1 MKTKTLSSKKISS
14 SIPLIK
20 NALTGML
27 LSGAMFVSSF
37 STFAQEST
45 DYYWRGQGWGFDFN
59 SQSVSLWKTDA
70 SGTVS
75 HQTLPSETSNIFF
88 DVNNPSM
95 EHVRMD
101 QRISGLKV
109 NSVTATVATEISMVT
124 PMSVISD
131 WSSYVNAA
139 EKYTSVYETE
149 SASSKSVRIVAENVD
164 FLSVGGNMTL
174 TTDKYFNTRF
184 RLGNLQTF
192 SAYTLTVGGA
202 LNFVKNGADTVGYHA
217 FDMIASDSKTGT
229 SLDLDI
235 GGLNSSGKAVYM
247 TTAKNGTVGINFNNN
262 SSGVF
267 AGGSFEGVF
276 ATESGVSSQLNI
288 NMNGSGTQS
297 QSITIYKA
305 ANGSQHGFEND
316 LDGKKDMTIGIVN
329 VCSGKFIM
337 NTEVAVENLYVYGG
351 TLQFSSPEKVGG
363 LTIDS
368 EESVTL
374 LFDGTIKTG
383 DLFIGASPVDI
394 VFSDEDLASQQIT
407 VFEFDYLGGNIDVE
421 SVFTA
426 RDESGK
432 ILEGNFELVGE
443 MGDAGSLI
451 YNVPEPE
458 AVAALLGIAAL
469 VFALRR
475 RK

>member
-20 NALTGML
+20 NTFSGML

-37 STFAQEST
+37 SSFAQEST
-45 DYYWRGQGWGFDFN
+45 DYYWRGQDWNGDFK
-59 SQSVSLWKTDA
+59 SEIASLWKTDA

-75 HQTLPSETSNIFF
+75 HQTVPSETSNIFF
-88 DVNNPSM
+88 DVNNQDLV
-95 EHVRMD
+95 HVRMD
-101 QRISGLKV
+101 QTINGLKV
-109 NSVTATVATEISMVT
+109 NSVTATVATEINMVHSMSIV
-124 PMSVISD
+124 SD
-131 WSSYVNAA
+131 WTSYVNADA
-139 EKYTSVYETE
+139 KYVPTYAANY
-149 SASSKSVRIVAENVD
+149 ASSKSVRIVAD
-164 FLSVGGNMTL
+164 TLKFLTIGGNMTL

-184 RLGNLQTF
+184 RLGYSQTS

-202 LNFVKNGADTVGYHA
+202 LNFVKNGADTVGDHA
-217 FDMIASDSKTGT
+217 FDLIASDSNTGT
-229 SLDLDI
+229 LFDLDI
-235 GGLNSSGKAVYM
+235 GGLNSRGKAVYM

-297 QSITIYKA
+297 ITIYKA

-316 LDGKKDMTIGIVN
+316 LDGKKDMSIGIVT
-329 VCSGKFIM
+329 VYSGKFIM
-337 NTEVAVENLYVYGG
+337 NTEVSVENLYLYGG

-363 LTIDS
+363 LMIDS
-368 EESVTL
+368 GDSVTL

-383 DLFIGASPVDI
+383 DLFIGANPIDI
-394 VFSDEDLASQQIT
+394 VFSAEDLTSQQIT
-407 VFEFDYLGGNIDVE
+407 VFEFDYLAENIDVE

-426 RDESGK
+426 YDESGK
-432 ILEGNFELVGE
+432 ILGGEFELVREGV
-443 MGDAGSLI
+443 AGSLI
-451 YNVPEPE
+451 YTVPEPE
-458 AVAALLGIAAL
+458 AIAALFGIAAL

>member
-1 MKTKTLSSKKISS
+1 MKAKIFLSHYTSS

-45 DYYWRGQGWGFDFN
+45 DYYWRGQDWNGDFK
-59 SQSVSLWKTDA
+59 SEIASLWKTDA

-75 HQTLPSETSNIFF
+75 HQTVPSETSNIFF
-88 DVNNPSM
+88 DVNNQDLV
-95 EHVRMD
+95 HVRMD
-101 QRISGLKV
+101 QTINGLKV
-109 NSVTATVATEISMVT
+109 NSVTATVATEINMVHSMSIV
-124 PMSVISD
+124 SD
-131 WSSYVNAA
+131 WTSYVNADA
-139 EKYTSVYETE
+139 KYVPTYAANY
-149 SASSKSVRIVAENVD
+149 ASSKSVRIVAD
-164 FLSVGGNMTL
+164 TLKFLTIGGNMTL

-184 RLGNLQTF
+184 RLGYSQTS

-217 FDMIASDSKTGT
+217 FDMIASDSNTGT
-229 SLDLDI
+229 LFDLDI
-235 GGLNSSGKAVYM
+235 GGLNSRGKAVYM

-297 QSITIYKA
+297 ITIYKA
-305 ANGSQHGFEND
+305 ANGSQHGFGND
-316 LDGKKDMTIGIVN
+316 LDGKKDMSIGIVTVN
-329 VCSGKFIM
+329 SGKFIM
-337 NTEVAVENLYVYGG
+337 NTEVSVENLYLYGG

-368 EESVTL
+368 GDSVTL

-394 VFSDEDLASQQIT
+394 VFSAEDLASQKIT
-407 VFEFDYLGGNIDVE
+407 VFEFDYLVDNIDVE

-426 RDESGK
+426 YDESGK

-443 MGDAGSLI
+443 MGSAGSLI
-451 YNVPEPE
+451 YTVPEPE
-458 AVAALLGIAAL
+458 AIAALFGIAAL

>member
-1 MKTKTLSSKKISS
+1 MKTKTLSYKKISS

-20 NALTGML
+20 NALTGMF

-45 DYYWRGQGWGFDFN
+45 DYYWRGQDWNGDFK
-59 SQSVSLWKTDA
+59 SEIASLWKTDA

-75 HQTLPSETSNIFF
+75 HQTVPSETSNIFF
-88 DVNNPSM
+88 DVNNQDLV
-95 EHVRMD
+95 HVRMN
-101 QRISGLKV
+101 QTINGLKV
-109 NSVTATVATEISMVT
+109 NSVTATVATEINMVHSMSIV
-124 PMSVISD
+124 SD
-131 WSSYVNAA
+131 WTSYVNADAKYVPTYA
-139 EKYTSVYETE
+139 ENY
-149 SASSKSVRIVAENVD
+149 ASSKSVRIVAD
-164 FLSVGGNMTL
+164 TLKFLTIGGNMTL

-184 RLGNLQTF
+184 RLGYSQTS
-192 SAYTLTVGGA
+192 SAYILTVGGA

-217 FDMIASDSKTGT
+217 FDMIASDSNTGT
-229 SLDLDI
+229 LFDLDI
-235 GGLNSSGKAVYM
+235 GGLNSRGKAVYM

-297 QSITIYKA
+297 ITIYKA
-305 ANGSQHGFEND
+305 ANGSQHGFGND
-316 LDGKKDMTIGIVN
+316 LDGKKDMSIGIVTVN
-329 VCSGKFIM
+329 SGKFIM
-337 NTEVAVENLYVYGG
+337 NTEVSVENLYLYGG

-368 EESVTL
+368 GDSVTL

-394 VFSDEDLASQQIT
+394 VFSAEDLASQKIT
-407 VFEFDYLGGNIDVE
+407 VFEFDYLLDNIDVE

-426 RDESGK
+426 YDESGK

-443 MGDAGSLI
+443 MGSAGSLI
-451 YNVPEPE
+451 YTVPEPE
-458 AVAALLGIAAL
+458 AIAALFGIAAL

>member
-45 DYYWRGQGWGFDFN
+45 DYYWRGEDWNGDYK
-59 SQSVSLWKTDA
+59 SKIPSLWKTDA

-75 HQTLPSETSNIFF
+75 HQTVPSETSNIFF

-101 QRISGLKV
+101 QTISGLKV
-109 NSVTATVATEISMVT
+109 NSVTATVATEINMVHS
-124 PMSVISD
+124 MSVVSD
-131 WSSYVNAA
+131 WTSYVNADA
-139 EKYTSVYETE
+139 KYVPTYAANY
-149 SASSKSVRIVAENVD
+149 ASSKSVRIVAD
-164 FLSVGGNMTL
+164 TLKFLTIGGNMTL

-184 RLGNLQTF
+184 RLGYSQTS

-217 FDMIASDSKTGT
+217 FDMVASDSNTGT
-229 SLDLDI
+229 SFALDL

-276 ATESGVSSQLNI
+276 ATENGVSSQLNI
-288 NMNGSGTQS
+288 NMNGSGT

-316 LDGKKDMTIGIVN
+316 LDGKKDMSIGIVT
-329 VCSGKFIM
+329 VYSGKFIM
-337 NTEVAVENLYVYGG
+337 NTEVSVENLYLYGG

-363 LTIDS
+363 LTIDTGD
-368 EESVTL
+368 SVTL

-407 VFEFDYLGGNIDVE
+407 VFEFDYLVENIDVE

-426 RDESGK
+426 YDESGK
-432 ILEGNFELVGE
+432 ILGGEFELVREG
-443 MGDAGSLI
+443 GAGSLI
-451 YNVPEPE
+451 YTVPEPE
-458 AVAALLGIAAL
+458 AIAALFGIAAL

>member
-20 NALTGML
+20 NTFSGML

-37 STFAQEST
+37 SSFAQEST
-45 DYYWRGQGWGFDFN
+45 DYYWRGQDWNGDFK
-59 SQSVSLWKTDA
+59 SEIASLWKTDA

-75 HQTLPSETSNIFF
+75 HQTVPSETSNIFF
-88 DVNNPSM
+88 DVNNQDLV
-95 EHVRMD
+95 HVRMD
-101 QRISGLKV
+101 QTINGLKV
-109 NSVTATVATEISMVT
+109 NSVTATVATEINMVHSMSIV
-124 PMSVISD
+124 SD
-131 WSSYVNAA
+131 WTSYVNADA
-139 EKYTSVYETE
+139 KYVPTYAANY
-149 SASSKSVRIVAENVD
+149 ASSKSVRIVAD
-164 FLSVGGNMTL
+164 TLKFLTIGGNMTL

-184 RLGNLQTF
+184 RLGYSQTS

-217 FDMIASDSKTGT
+217 FDMIASDSNTGT
-229 SLDLDI
+229 LFDLDI

-297 QSITIYKA
+297 ITIYKA

-316 LDGKKDMTIGIVN
+316 LDGKKDMSIGIVTVN
-329 VCSGKFIM
+329 SGKFIM
-337 NTEVAVENLYVYGG
+337 NTEVAVDNLYVYGG

-368 EESVTL
+368 GDSVTL

-383 DLFIGASPVDI
+383 DLLIGASPVDI

-407 VFEFDYLGGNIDVE
+407 VFEFDYLLDNIDVE

-426 RDESGK
+426 YDESGK
-432 ILEGNFELVGE
+432 ILGGEFELVGE
-443 MGDAGSLI
+443 MGSAGSLI
-451 YNVPEPE
+451 YTVPEPE
-458 AVAALLGIAAL
+458 AIAALFGIAAL

>member
-45 DYYWRGQGWGFDFN
+45 DYYWRGEGWGFNFK
-59 SQSVSLWKTDA
+59 SETPSLWKTDA

-75 HQTLPSETSNIFF
+75 HQTVPSETSNIFF

-101 QRISGLKV
+101 QTISGLKV
-109 NSVTATVATEISMVT
+109 NSVTATVATEINMVHS
-124 PMSVISD
+124 MSVVSD
-131 WSSYVNAA
+131 WTSYVNADA
-139 EKYTSVYETE
+139 KYVPTYAANY
-149 SASSKSVRIVAENVD
+149 ASSKSVRIVAD
-164 FLSVGGNMTL
+164 TLKFLTIGGNMTL
-174 TTDKYFNTRF
+174 TTDKYFNSRF
-184 RLGNLQTF
+184 RLGYSQTS

-217 FDMIASDSKTGT
+217 FDMIASDSNTGT
-229 SLDLDI
+229 SFALDL

-297 QSITIYKA
+297 ITIYKA
-305 ANGSQHGFEND
+305 ANMV
-316 LDGKKDMTIGIVN
+316 LKTIWTGKRI
-329 VCSGKFIM
+329 C
-337 NTEVAVENLYVYGG
+337 
-351 TLQFSSPEKVGG
+351 P
-363 LTIDS
+363 
-368 EESVTL
+368 
-374 LFDGTIKTG
+374 
-383 DLFIGASPVDI
+383 
-394 VFSDEDLASQQIT
+394 
-407 VFEFDYLGGNIDVE
+407 
-421 SVFTA
+421 
-426 RDESGK
+426 
-432 ILEGNFELVGE
+432 
-443 MGDAGSLI
+443 
-451 YNVPEPE
+451 
-458 AVAALLGIAAL
+458 
-469 VFALRR
+469 
-475 RK
+475 

>member
-45 DYYWRGQGWGFDFN
+45 DYYWRGQGWGFDFK
-59 SQSVSLWKTDA
+59 SETPSLWKTDA

-75 HQTLPSETSNIFF
+75 HQTVPSETSNIFF

-101 QRISGLKV
+101 QTISGLKV
-109 NSVTATVATEISMVT
+109 NSVTATVATEINMVHS
-124 PMSVISD
+124 MSVVSD
-131 WSSYVNAA
+131 WTSYVNAA
-139 EKYTSVYETE
+139 EKYTSVYKPNY
-149 SASSKSVRIVAENVD
+149 ASSKSVRIVAD
-164 FLSVGGNMTL
+164 TLKFLTIDGNMTL

-184 RLGNLQTF
+184 RLGYSQTT

-217 FDMIASDSKTGT
+217 FDMIASDSNTGT
-229 SLDLDI
+229 LFDLDI

-247 TTAKNGTVGINFNNN
+247 TTAKNGTVGINFYNN
-262 SSGVF
+262 SSGAF

-276 ATESGVSSQLNI
+276 ATENSVNSQLNI
-288 NMNGSGTQS
+288 AMNGSGT

-316 LDGKKDMTIGIVN
+316 LDGKKDMTIGIVTVN
-329 VCSGKFIM
+329 SGKFIM
-337 NTEVAVENLYVYGG
+337 NTEVSVENLYLYGG

-368 EESVTL
+368 GDSVTL

-407 VFEFDYLGGNIDVE
+407 VFEFDDLLDNIDVE

-426 RDESGK
+426 YDESGK

-443 MGDAGSLI
+443 MGGAGSLI
-451 YNVPEPE
+451 YTVPEPE
-458 AVAALLGIAAL
+458 AIAALFGIAAL

>member
-45 DYYWRGQGWGFDFN
+45 DYYWRGQDWNGDYK
-59 SQSVSLWKTDA
+59 SKIVSLWKTDA

-75 HQTLPSETSNIFF
+75 HQTVPSETSNIFF
-88 DVNNPSM
+88 DVNNSSM
-95 EHVRMD
+95 VHVRMD
-101 QRISGLKV
+101 QTISGLKV
-109 NSVTATVATEISMVT
+109 NSVTATVATEINMVHS
-124 PMSVISD
+124 MSVVSD
-131 WSSYVNAA
+131 WTSYVNADA
-139 EKYTSVYETE
+139 KYVPTYAAYY
-149 SASSKSVRIVAENVD
+149 ASSKSIRIVTDNVD

-184 RLGNLQTF
+184 RLGVSQTF
-192 SAYTLTVGGA
+192 SDYTLTVGGA

-217 FDMIASDSKTGT
+217 FDMIASDSNTGT
-229 SLDLDI
+229 LFDLDI

-247 TTAKNGTVGINFNNN
+247 TTAKNGTVGINFYNN
-262 SSGVF
+262 SSGAF

-276 ATESGVSSQLNI
+276 ATESGVSSQLYI
-288 NMNGSGTQS
+288 NMNGSGT

-316 LDGKKDMTIGIVN
+316 LDGKKDMSIGFVTVN
-329 VCSGKFIM
+329 RGKFVM
-337 NTEVAVENLYVYGG
+337 NTEVAVENLYLYGG

-368 EESVTL
+368 GDSVTL

-383 DLFIGASPVDI
+383 DLFIGANPIDI
-394 VFSDEDLASQQIT
+394 VFSAEDLTSQKIT
-407 VFEFDYLGGNIDVE
+407 VFEFDYLQDKIDVE

-426 RDESGK
+426 YDESGK
-432 ILEGNFELVGE
+432 ILGGEFELVVE
-443 MGDAGSLI
+443 GDAGSLI
-451 YNVPEPE
+451 YTVPEPE
-458 AVAALLGIAAL
+458 AIAALFGIAAL

>member
-20 NALTGML
+20 NTFSGML

-37 STFAQEST
+37 SSFAQEST
-45 DYYWRGQGWGFDFN
+45 DYYWRGQDWNGDFK
-59 SQSVSLWKTDA
+59 SEIVSLWKTDA

-75 HQTLPSETSNIFF
+75 HQTVPSETSNIFF
-88 DVNNPSM
+88 DVNNLSLV
-95 EHVRMD
+95 HVRMD
-101 QRISGLKV
+101 QTISGLKV
-109 NSVTATVATEISMVT
+109 NSVTATVATEINMVHS
-124 PMSVISD
+124 MSVVSD
-131 WSSYVNAA
+131 WTSYVNADA
-139 EKYTSVYETE
+139 KYVPTYAANY
-149 SASSKSVRIVAENVD
+149 ASSKSVRIVAD
-164 FLSVGGNMTL
+164 TLKFLTIGGNMTL

-184 RLGNLQTF
+184 RLGYSQTS
-192 SAYTLTVGGA
+192 SAYTLTVGDA

-217 FDMIASDSKTGT
+217 FDMIASDSNTGT
-229 SLDLDI
+229 LFDLDI
-235 GGLNSSGKAVYM
+235 GGLNSRGKAVYM

-276 ATESGVSSQLNI
+276 ATENGVSSQLNI
-288 NMNGSGTQS
+288 NMNGSGT

-316 LDGKKDMTIGIVN
+316 LDGKKNMSIGIVTVN
-329 VCSGKFIM
+329 SGKFIM
-337 NTEVAVENLYVYGG
+337 NTEVSVENLYLYGG

-368 EESVTL
+368 GDSVTL

-383 DLFIGASPVDI
+383 DLLIGANPIDI
-394 VFSDEDLASQQIT
+394 VFSAEDLASQKIT
-407 VFEFDYLGGNIDVE
+407 VFEFDYLLDNIDVE

-426 RDESGK
+426 YDESGK
-432 ILEGNFELVGE
+432 ILGGEFELVVE
-443 MGDAGSLI
+443 GDAGSLI
-451 YNVPEPE
+451 YTVPEPE
-458 AVAALLGIAAL
+458 AIAALFGIAAL

>member
-45 DYYWRGQGWGFDFN
+45 DYYWRGEDWNGDFK
-59 SQSVSLWKTDA
+59 SEIPSLWKTDA

-75 HQTLPSETSNIFF
+75 HQTVPSETSNIFF
-88 DVNNPSM
+88 DVNNLSLV
-95 EHVRMD
+95 HVRMD
-101 QRISGLKV
+101 QTISGLKV
-109 NSVTATVATEISMVT
+109 NSVTATVATEINMVHS
-124 PMSVISD
+124 MSVVSD
-131 WSSYVNAA
+131 WTSYVNADA
-139 EKYTSVYETE
+139 KYVPTYAANY
-149 SASSKSVRIVAENVD
+149 ASSKSVRIVAD
-164 FLSVGGNMTL
+164 TLKFLTIGGNMTL

-184 RLGNLQTF
+184 RLGYSQTS

-217 FDMIASDSKTGT
+217 FDMIASDSNTGT
-229 SLDLDI
+229 LFDLDI

-276 ATESGVSSQLNI
+276 ATESGVNSQL
-288 NMNGSGTQS
+288 NMNGSGT

-316 LDGKKDMTIGIVN
+316 LDGKKDMSIGIVTVN
-329 VCSGKFIM
+329 SGKFIM
-337 NTEVAVENLYVYGG
+337 NTEVSVENLYLYGG

-368 EESVTL
+368 GDSVTL

-394 VFSDEDLASQQIT
+394 VFSDEDLASQKIT
-407 VFEFDYLGGNIDVE
+407 VFEFDYLVDNIDVE

-426 RDESGK
+426 YDESGK
-432 ILEGNFELVGE
+432 ILGGEFELVGE
-443 MGDAGSLI
+443 MGGAGSLI
-451 YNVPEPE
+451 YTVPEPE
-458 AVAALLGIAAL
+458 AIAALFGIAAL

>member
-20 NALTGML
+20 NTLSGML
-27 LSGAMFVSSF
+27 LSGAMSVSSF

-45 DYYWRGQGWGFDFN
+45 DYYWRGQGWGFDFK
-59 SQSVSLWKTDA
+59 SETPSLWKTDA

-75 HQTLPSETSNIFF
+75 HQTVPSETSNIFF

-95 EHVRMD
+95 KHVRMD
-101 QRISGLKV
+101 QTISGLKV
-109 NSVTATVATEISMVT
+109 NSVTATVATEINMVK

-139 EKYTSVYETE
+139 EKYTSVY
-149 SASSKSVRIVAENVD
+149 SSNYASSKSVRIVADNVD

-174 TTDKYFNTRF
+174 TTDKYFNSRF
-184 RLGNLQTF
+184 RLGYLQAT

-217 FDMIASDSKTGT
+217 FDMIASDSNTGT
-229 SLDLDI
+229 LFDLDI

-262 SSGVF
+262 SSGAF

-297 QSITIYKA
+297 ITIYKA

-316 LDGKKDMTIGIVN
+316 LDGKKDMSIGIVTVN
-329 VCSGKFIM
+329 SGKFIM
-337 NTEVAVENLYVYGG
+337 NTEVSVENLYLYGG

-368 EESVTL
+368 GDSVTL

-383 DLFIGASPVDI
+383 DLSIGANPIDI
-394 VFSDEDLASQQIT
+394 VFSAEDLASQQIT
-407 VFEFDYLGGNIDVE
+407 VFEFDYLAENIDVE

-426 RDESGK
+426 YDESGK

-443 MGDAGSLI
+443 MGGAGSLI

-458 AVAALLGIAAL
+458 AVAALLGIAVL

>member
-20 NALTGML
+20 NTLFGML
-27 LSGAMFVSSF
+27 LSGAMSVSSF

-45 DYYWRGQGWGFDFN
+45 NYYWRGQDWSGDFK
-59 SQSVSLWKTDA
+59 SQTASLWKTDA

-75 HQTLPSETSNIFF
+75 HQTVPSETSNIFF
-88 DVNNPSM
+88 DVNNLSLV
-95 EHVRMD
+95 HVRMD
-101 QRISGLKV
+101 QTISGLKV
-109 NSVTATVATEISMVT
+109 NSVTATVATEINMVHS
-124 PMSVISD
+124 MSVVSD
-131 WSSYVNAA
+131 WTSYVNADA
-139 EKYTSVYETE
+139 KYVPTYAANY
-149 SASSKSVRIVAENVD
+149 ASSKSVRIVAD
-164 FLSVGGNMTL
+164 TLKFLTIGGNMTL

-184 RLGNLQTF
+184 RLGYSQTS

-217 FDMIASDSKTGT
+217 FDMIASDSNTGT
-229 SLDLDI
+229 LFDLDI

-247 TTAKNGTVGINFNNN
+247 TTAKNGTVGINFYNN
-262 SSGVF
+262 SSGAF

-276 ATESGVSSQLNI
+276 ATESGVNSQLNI
-288 NMNGSGTQS
+288 NMNGSGT

-316 LDGKKDMTIGIVN
+316 LDGKKDMTIGIVYVN
-329 VCSGKFIM
+329 SGKFIM
-337 NTEVAVENLYVYGG
+337 NTEVSVENLYLYGG

-368 EESVTL
+368 GDSVTL

-383 DLFIGASPVDI
+383 DLFIGASSVDI
-394 VFSDEDLASQQIT
+394 IFSDKDLASQQIT
-407 VFEFDYLGGNIDVE
+407 VFEFDYLQDKIDVE

-426 RDESGK
+426 YDESGK

-443 MGDAGSLI
+443 MGGAGSLI
-451 YNVPEPE
+451 YTVPEPE
-458 AVAALLGIAAL
+458 AIAALFGIAAL

>member
-20 NALTGML
+20 NTFSGML

-45 DYYWRGQGWGFDFN
+45 DYYWRGQDWNGDFK
-59 SQSVSLWKTDA
+59 SEIASLWKTDA

-75 HQTLPSETSNIFF
+75 HQTVPSEASNIFF
-88 DVNNPSM
+88 DVNNLSLV
-95 EHVRMD
+95 HVRMD
-101 QRISGLKV
+101 QTISGLKV
-109 NSVTATVATEISMVT
+109 NSVTATVATEINMVK

-131 WSSYVNAA
+131 WSSYVNADA
-139 EKYTSVYETE
+139 KYVPTYAADY
-149 SASSKSVRIVAENVD
+149 ASSKSIRIVADNVD

-184 RLGNLQTF
+184 RLGYSQTS

-217 FDMIASDSKTGT
+217 FDMIASDSNTGT
-229 SLDLDI
+229 SFALDL

-262 SSGVF
+262 SSGMF

-297 QSITIYKA
+297 ITIYKA

-316 LDGKKDMTIGIVN
+316 LDGKKDMSIGIVTVN
-329 VCSGKFIM
+329 SGKFIM
-337 NTEVAVENLYVYGG
+337 NTEVSVENLYLYGG
-351 TLQFSSPEKVGG
+351 TLQFSSPEKIGG

-368 EESVTL
+368 GESVTL

-383 DLFIGASPVDI
+383 DLFIGANPIDI
-394 VFSDEDLASQQIT
+394 VFSAEDLTSQQIT
-407 VFEFDYLGGNIDVE
+407 VFEFDYLTDNIDVE
-421 SVFTA
+421 SIFTA
-426 RDESGK
+426 HDESGK

-443 MGDAGSLI
+443 MGGAGSLI

-458 AVAALLGIAAL
+458 AVAALLGIAVL

>member
-1 MKTKTLSSKKISS
+1 MKTKTLSYKKISS

-20 NALTGML
+20 NALTGMF

-45 DYYWRGQGWGFDFN
+45 DYYWRGQDWNGDFK
-59 SQSVSLWKTDA
+59 SEIASLWKTDA

-75 HQTLPSETSNIFF
+75 HQTVPSETSNIFF
-88 DVNNPSM
+88 DVNNQDLV
-95 EHVRMD
+95 HVRMD
-101 QRISGLKV
+101 QTINGLKV
-109 NSVTATVATEISMVT
+109 NSVTATVATEINMVHSMSIV
-124 PMSVISD
+124 SD
-131 WSSYVNAA
+131 WTSYVNADA
-139 EKYTSVYETE
+139 KYVPTYAANY
-149 SASSKSVRIVAENVD
+149 ASSKSVRIVAD
-164 FLSVGGNMTL
+164 TLKFLTIGGNMTL

-184 RLGNLQTF
+184 RLGYSQTS

-217 FDMIASDSKTGT
+217 FDMIASDSNTGT
-229 SLDLDI
+229 LFDLDI
-235 GGLNSSGKAVYM
+235 GGLNSRGKAVYM

-297 QSITIYKA
+297 ITIYKA

-316 LDGKKDMTIGIVN
+316 LDGKKDMSIGIVT
-329 VCSGKFIM
+329 VYSGKFIM
-337 NTEVAVENLYVYGG
+337 NTEVSVENLYLYGG

-363 LTIDS
+363 LMIDS
-368 EESVTL
+368 GDSVTL

-383 DLFIGASPVDI
+383 DLFIGANPIDI
-394 VFSDEDLASQQIT
+394 VFSAEDLTSQQIT
-407 VFEFDYLGGNIDVE
+407 VFEFDYLAENIDVE

-426 RDESGK
+426 YDESGK
-432 ILEGNFELVGE
+432 ILGGEFELVVE
-443 MGDAGSLI
+443 GDAGSLI
-451 YNVPEPE
+451 YTVPEPE
-458 AVAALLGIAAL
+458 AIAALFGIAAL

>member
-45 DYYWRGQGWGFDFN
+45 DYYWRGEGWGFDFK
-59 SQSVSLWKTDA
+59 SQTVSLWKTDA

-75 HQTLPSETSNIFF
+75 HQTVPSETSNIFF

-101 QRISGLKV
+101 QTISGLKV
-109 NSVTATVATEISMVT
+109 NSVTATVATEINMVHS
-124 PMSVISD
+124 MSVVSD
-131 WSSYVNAA
+131 WTSYVNADA
-139 EKYTSVYETE
+139 KYVPTYAANY
-149 SASSKSVRIVAENVD
+149 ASSKSVRIVAD
-164 FLSVGGNMTL
+164 TLKFLTIGGNMTL
-174 TTDKYFNTRF
+174 TTDKYFNSRF
-184 RLGNLQTF
+184 RLGYSQTS

-217 FDMIASDSKTGT
+217 FDMIASDSNTGT
-229 SLDLDI
+229 LFDLDI

-297 QSITIYKA
+297 ITIYKA

-316 LDGKKDMTIGIVN
+316 LDGKKDMTIGIVYVN
-329 VCSGKFIM
+329 SGKFIM
-337 NTEVAVENLYVYGG
+337 NTEVSVDNLCVYGG
-351 TLQFSSPEKVGG
+351 TLQFSSPEKVGE

-368 EESVTL
+368 GDSVTL
-374 LFDGTIKTG
+374 LFDGTIKTR
-383 DLFIGASPVDI
+383 DLFIGANPIDI
-394 VFSDEDLASQQIT
+394 VFSAEDLTSQKIT
-407 VFEFDYLGGNIDVE
+407 VFEFDYLQDKIDVE

-426 RDESGK
+426 YDESGK
-432 ILEGNFELVGE
+432 ILGGEFELVGE
-443 MGDAGSLI
+443 MGSAGSLI
-451 YNVPEPE
+451 YTVPEPE
-458 AVAALLGIAAL
+458 AIAALFGIAAL

>member
-45 DYYWRGQGWGFDFN
+45 DYYWRGEDWNGDFK
-59 SQSVSLWKTDA
+59 SEIVSLWKTDA

-75 HQTLPSETSNIFF
+75 HQTVPSETSNIFF
-88 DVNNPSM
+88 DVNNLSLV
-95 EHVRMD
+95 HVRMD
-101 QRISGLKV
+101 QTISGLKV
-109 NSVTATVATEISMVT
+109 NSVTATVATEINMVHS
-124 PMSVISD
+124 MSVVSD
-131 WSSYVNAA
+131 WTSYVNADA
-139 EKYTSVYETE
+139 KYVPTYAANY
-149 SASSKSVRIVAENVD
+149 ASSKSVRIVAD
-164 FLSVGGNMTL
+164 TLKFLTIGGNMTL

-184 RLGNLQTF
+184 RLGYSQTS

-217 FDMIASDSKTGT
+217 FDMIASDSNTGT
-229 SLDLDI
+229 SFALDL

-297 QSITIYKA
+297 ITIYKA
-305 ANGSQHGFEND
+305 ANGSQHGLETIWT
-316 LDGKKDMTIGIVN
+316 GKKI
-329 VCSGKFIM
+329 
-337 NTEVAVENLYVYGG
+337 
-351 TLQFSSPEKVGG
+351 
-363 LTIDS
+363 
-368 EESVTL
+368 
-374 LFDGTIKTG
+374 
-383 DLFIGASPVDI
+383 
-394 VFSDEDLASQQIT
+394 
-407 VFEFDYLGGNIDVE
+407 
-421 SVFTA
+421 
-426 RDESGK
+426 
-432 ILEGNFELVGE
+432 
-443 MGDAGSLI
+443 
-451 YNVPEPE
+451 
-458 AVAALLGIAAL
+458 
-469 VFALRR
+469 
-475 RK
+475 

>member
-20 NALTGML
+20 NTFSGML

-37 STFAQEST
+37 SSFAQEST
-45 DYYWRGQGWGFDFN
+45 DYYWRGQDWNGDFK
-59 SQSVSLWKTDA
+59 SEIVSLWKTDA

-75 HQTLPSETSNIFF
+75 HQTVPSETSNIFF
-88 DVNNPSM
+88 DVNNLSLV
-95 EHVRMD
+95 HVRMD
-101 QRISGLKV
+101 QTISGLKV
-109 NSVTATVATEISMVT
+109 NSVTATVATEINMVHS
-124 PMSVISD
+124 MSVVSD
-131 WSSYVNAA
+131 WTSYVNADA
-139 EKYTSVYETE
+139 KYVPTYAANY
-149 SASSKSVRIVAENVD
+149 ASSKSVRIVAD
-164 FLSVGGNMTL
+164 TLKFLTIGGNMTL

-184 RLGNLQTF
+184 RLGYSQTS
-192 SAYTLTVGGA
+192 SAYTLTVGDA

-217 FDMIASDSKTGT
+217 FDMIASDSNTGT
-229 SLDLDI
+229 LFDLDI
-235 GGLNSSGKAVYM
+235 GGLNSRGKAVYM
-247 TTAKNGTVGINFNNN
+247 TAAKNGTVGINFNNN

-276 ATESGVSSQLNI
+276 ATENGVSSQLNI
-288 NMNGSGTQS
+288 NMNGSGT

-316 LDGKKDMTIGIVN
+316 LDGKKNMSIGIVTVN
-329 VCSGKFIM
+329 SGKFIM
-337 NTEVAVENLYVYGG
+337 NTEVSVENLYLYGG

-368 EESVTL
+368 GDSVTL

-383 DLFIGASPVDI
+383 DLLIGANPIDI
-394 VFSDEDLASQQIT
+394 VFSAEDLASQKIT
-407 VFEFDYLGGNIDVE
+407 VFEFDYLLDNIDVE

-426 RDESGK
+426 YDESGK
-432 ILEGNFELVGE
+432 ILGGEFELVVE
-443 MGDAGSLI
+443 GDAGSLI
-451 YNVPEPE
+451 YTVPEPE
-458 AVAALLGIAAL
+458 AIAALFGIAAL

>member
-45 DYYWRGQGWGFDFN
+45 DYYWRGEDWNGDFK
-59 SQSVSLWKTDA
+59 SEIVSLWKTDA

-75 HQTLPSETSNIFF
+75 HQTVPSETSNIFF
-88 DVNNPSM
+88 DVNNLSLV
-95 EHVRMD
+95 HVRMD
-101 QRISGLKV
+101 QTISGLKV
-109 NSVTATVATEISMVT
+109 NSVTATVATEINMVHS
-124 PMSVISD
+124 MSVVSD
-131 WSSYVNAA
+131 WTSYVNADA
-139 EKYTSVYETE
+139 KYVPTNAANY
-149 SASSKSVRIVAENVD
+149 ASSKSVRIVAD
-164 FLSVGGNMTL
+164 TLKFLTIGGNMTL

-184 RLGNLQTF
+184 RLGFSQTS

-217 FDMIASDSKTGT
+217 FDMIASDSNTGT
-229 SLDLDI
+229 LFDLDI
-235 GGLNSSGKAVYM
+235 GGLNSRGKAVYM

-297 QSITIYKA
+297 ITIYKA
-305 ANGSQHGFEND
+305 ANGSQHGFGND

-329 VCSGKFIM
+329 VNSGKFIM
-337 NTEVAVENLYVYGG
+337 NTEVAVDNLYVYGG

-368 EESVTL
+368 GDSVTL

-383 DLFIGASPVDI
+383 DLLIGANPIDI
-394 VFSDEDLASQQIT
+394 VFSAEDLASQKIT
-407 VFEFDYLGGNIDVE
+407 VFEFDYLLDNIDVE

-426 RDESGK
+426 YDESGK

-443 MGDAGSLI
+443 MGSAGSLI
-451 YNVPEPE
+451 YTVPEPE
-458 AVAALLGIAAL
+458 AIAALFGIAAL

>member
-20 NALTGML
+20 NTFSGML

-37 STFAQEST
+37 SSFAQEST
-45 DYYWRGQGWGFDFN
+45 DYYWRGQDWNGDFK
-59 SQSVSLWKTDA
+59 SEIVSLWKTDA

-75 HQTLPSETSNIFF
+75 HQTVPSETSNIFF
-88 DVNNPSM
+88 DVNNLSLV
-95 EHVRMD
+95 HVRMD
-101 QRISGLKV
+101 QTISGLKV
-109 NSVTATVATEISMVT
+109 NSVTATVATEINMVHS
-124 PMSVISD
+124 MSVVSD
-131 WSSYVNAA
+131 WTSYVNADA
-139 EKYTSVYETE
+139 KYVPTYAANY
-149 SASSKSVRIVAENVD
+149 ASSKSVRIVAD
-164 FLSVGGNMTL
+164 TLKFLTIGGNMTL

-184 RLGNLQTF
+184 RLGYSQTS

-217 FDMIASDSKTGT
+217 FDMIASDSNTGT
-229 SLDLDI
+229 LFDLDI
-235 GGLNSSGKAVYM
+235 GGLNSRGKAVYM

-276 ATESGVSSQLNI
+276 ATENGVSSQLNI
-288 NMNGSGTQS
+288 NMNGSGT

-316 LDGKKDMTIGIVN
+316 LDGKKNMSIGIVTVN
-329 VCSGKFIM
+329 SGKFIM
-337 NTEVAVENLYVYGG
+337 NTEVSVENLYLYGG

-368 EESVTL
+368 GDSVTL

-383 DLFIGASPVDI
+383 DLLIGANPIDI
-394 VFSDEDLASQQIT
+394 VFSAEDLASQKIT
-407 VFEFDYLGGNIDVE
+407 VFEFDYLLDNIDVE

-426 RDESGK
+426 YDESGK
-432 ILEGNFELVGE
+432 ILGGEFELVVE
-443 MGDAGSLI
+443 GDAGSLI
-451 YNVPEPE
+451 YTVPEPE
-458 AVAALLGIAAL
+458 AIAALFGIAAL

>member
-1 MKTKTLSSKKISS
+1 MKTKTLSSKRISS

-20 NALTGML
+20 NTLTGML
-27 LSGAMFVSSF
+27 LSGAMSVSSF

-45 DYYWRGQGWGFDFN
+45 DYYWRGQDWNGDFK
-59 SQSVSLWKTDA
+59 SQTASLWKTDA

-75 HQTLPSETSNIFF
+75 HQTVPSETSNIFF
-88 DVNNPSM
+88 DVNNQDLV
-95 EHVRMD
+95 HVRMD
-101 QRISGLKV
+101 QTISGLKV
-109 NSVTATVATEISMVT
+109 NSVTATVATEINMVHS
-124 PMSVISD
+124 MSVVSD
-131 WSSYVNAA
+131 WTSYVNADA
-139 EKYTSVYETE
+139 KYVPTYAANY
-149 SASSKSVRIVAENVD
+149 ASSKSVRIVAD
-164 FLSVGGNMTL
+164 TLKFLTIGGNMTL

-184 RLGNLQTF
+184 RLGYSQTS

-202 LNFVKNGADTVGYHA
+202 LNFVKNGADTVGYHV
-217 FDMIASDSKTGT
+217 FDMIASDSNTGT
-229 SLDLDI
+229 LFDLDI

-297 QSITIYKA
+297 ITIYKA

-316 LDGKKDMTIGIVN
+316 LDGKKDMSIGIVTVN
-329 VCSGKFIM
+329 SGKFIM
-337 NTEVAVENLYVYGG
+337 NTEVAVDNLYVYGG

-368 EESVTL
+368 GDSVTL

-383 DLFIGASPVDI
+383 DLLIGANPIDI
-394 VFSDEDLASQQIT
+394 VFSAEDLASQKIT
-407 VFEFDYLGGNIDVE
+407 VFEFDYLLDNIDVE

-426 RDESGK
+426 YDESGK

-443 MGDAGSLI
+443 MGSAGSLI
-451 YNVPEPE
+451 YTVPEPE
-458 AVAALLGIAAL
+458 AIAALFGIAAL

>member
-20 NALTGML
+20 NTLFGML
-27 LSGAMFVSSF
+27 LSGAMSVSSF
-37 STFAQEST
+37 SSFAQEST
-45 DYYWRGQGWGFDFN
+45 DYYWRGQDWNGDFK
-59 SQSVSLWKTDA
+59 SEIVSLWKTDV

-75 HQTLPSETSNIFF
+75 HQTVPSETSNIFF
-88 DVNNPSM
+88 DVNNSSM
-95 EHVRMD
+95 KHVRMD
-101 QRISGLKV
+101 QTISGLKV
-109 NSVTATVATEISMVT
+109 NSVTATVATEINMSYS
-124 PMSVISD
+124 MSVISD
-131 WSSYVNAA
+131 WTSYVNAA
-139 EKYTSVYETE
+139 EKYTSAYN
-149 SASSKSVRIVAENVD
+149 SNYASSKSVRIVAD
-164 FLSVGGNMTL
+164 TLKFLTVGGDMTL
-174 TTDKYFNTRF
+174 TTDKYFNSRF
-184 RLGNLQTF
+184 RLGYSQTL
-192 SAYTLTVGGA
+192 SSYTLTVGGA
-202 LNFVKNGADTVGYHA
+202 LNFIKNGADTVGYHA
-217 FDMIASDSKTGT
+217 FDMIASDSNTGT
-229 SLDLDI
+229 SFALDL

-276 ATESGVSSQLNI
+276 ATENGVSSQLNI

-297 QSITIYKA
+297 ITIYKA
-305 ANGSQHGFEND
+305 ANGNQHGFEND
-316 LDGKKDMTIGIVN
+316 LDGKKDMSIGIVTVN
-329 VCSGKFIM
+329 SGKFIM
-337 NTEVAVENLYVYGG
+337 NTEVSVENLYLYGG

-368 EESVTL
+368 GDSVTL

-407 VFEFDYLGGNIDVE
+407 VFEFDYLLDNIDVE

-426 RDESGK
+426 HDESGK

-443 MGDAGSLI
+443 MGGAGSLI

-458 AVAALLGIAAL
+458 AVAALLGIAVL
-469 VFALRR
+469 VFAVRR

>member
-1 MKTKTLSSKKISS
+1 MKAKIFLSHYTLS

-45 DYYWRGQGWGFDFN
+45 DYYWRGQDWNGDFK
-59 SQSVSLWKTDA
+59 SQTASLWKTDA

-75 HQTLPSETSNIFF
+75 HQTVPSETSNIFF

-95 EHVRMD
+95 VHVRMD
-101 QRISGLKV
+101 QTISGLKV
-109 NSVTATVATEISMVT
+109 NSVTATVATEINMVKS
-124 PMSVISD
+124 MSVISD

-139 EKYTSVYETE
+139 ENY
-149 SASSKSVRIVAENVD
+149 ASSKSVRIVAD
-164 FLSVGGNMTL
+164 TLKFLTIGGDMTL
-174 TTDKYFNTRF
+174 TTDKYFNSRF
-184 RLGNLQTF
+184 RLGYSQTL
-192 SAYTLTVGGA
+192 SSYTLTVGGA
-202 LNFVKNGADTVGYHA
+202 LNFIKNGADTVGYHA
-217 FDMIASDSKTGT
+217 FDMIASDSNTGT
-229 SLDLDI
+229 SFALDL

-247 TTAKNGTVGINFNNN
+247 TTAKNGSISVNFNNN
-262 SSGVF
+262 SSGAF

-276 ATESGVSSQLNI
+276 ATESGVNSQLNI
-288 NMNGSGTQS
+288 NMNGSGT

-316 LDGKKDMTIGIVN
+316 LDGKKDMSIGIVTVN
-329 VCSGKFIM
+329 SGKFIM
-337 NTEVAVENLYVYGG
+337 NTEVSVENLYLYGG
-351 TLQFSSPEKVGG
+351 TLQFSSPEKIGG

-368 EESVTL
+368 GESVTL

-383 DLFIGASPVDI
+383 DLFIGANPIDI
-394 VFSDEDLASQQIT
+394 VFSAEDLDSQQIT
-407 VFEFDYLGGNIDVE
+407 VFEFDYLTDNIDVE
-421 SVFTA
+421 SIFTA
-426 RDESGK
+426 HDESGK
-432 ILEGNFELVGE
+432 ILEGEFELIGE
-443 MGDAGSLI
+443 MGGAGSLI

>member
-37 STFAQEST
+37 SSFAQEST
-45 DYYWRGQGWGFDFN
+45 DYYWRGQDWNGDFK
-59 SQSVSLWKTDA
+59 SEIASLWKTDA

-75 HQTLPSETSNIFF
+75 HQTVPSETSNIFF
-88 DVNNPSM
+88 DVNNLSLV
-95 EHVRMD
+95 HVRMD
-101 QRISGLKV
+101 QTISGLKV
-109 NSVTATVATEISMVT
+109 NSVTATVATEINMVK

-131 WSSYVNAA
+131 WTSYVNADA
-139 EKYTSVYETE
+139 KYVPTYAADY
-149 SASSKSVRIVAENVD
+149 ASSKSIRIVADNVD

-184 RLGNLQTF
+184 RLGYSQTS

-217 FDMIASDSKTGT
+217 FDMIASDSNTGT
-229 SLDLDI
+229 LFDLDI

-297 QSITIYKA
+297 ITIYKA

-316 LDGKKDMTIGIVN
+316 LDGKKDMSIGIVTVN
-329 VCSGKFIM
+329 SGKFIM
-337 NTEVAVENLYVYGG
+337 NTEVAVDNLYVYGG
-351 TLQFSSPEKVGG
+351 TLQFSSPEKIGG

-368 EESVTL
+368 GESVTL

-383 DLFIGASPVDI
+383 DLFIGANPIDI
-394 VFSDEDLASQQIT
+394 VFSAEDLASQQIT
-407 VFEFDYLGGNIDVE
+407 VFEFDYLVDNIDLE
-421 SVFTA
+421 SIFTA
-426 RDESGK
+426 HDESGK

-443 MGDAGSLI
+443 MSGAGSLI

-458 AVAALLGIAAL
+458 AVAALLGIAVL

>member
-45 DYYWRGQGWGFDFN
+45 DYYWRGQGWGFNFK
-59 SQSVSLWKTDA
+59 SETPSLWKTDA

-75 HQTLPSETSNIFF
+75 HQTVPSETSNIFF
-88 DVNNPSM
+88 DVNNSSIV
-95 EHVRMD
+95 HVRMD
-101 QRISGLKV
+101 QTISGLKV
-109 NSVTATVATEISMVT
+109 NSVTATVATEINMVHS
-124 PMSVISD
+124 MSVVSD
-131 WSSYVNAA
+131 WTSYVNADA
-139 EKYTSVYETE
+139 KYVPTYAANY
-149 SASSKSVRIVAENVD
+149 ASSKSVRIVAD
-164 FLSVGGNMTL
+164 TLKFLTIGGNMTL

-184 RLGNLQTF
+184 RLGYSQTS

-217 FDMIASDSKTGT
+217 FDMIASDSNTGT
-229 SLDLDI
+229 LFDLDI

-262 SSGVF
+262 SSGAF

-297 QSITIYKA
+297 ITIYKA
-305 ANGSQHGFEND
+305 ANGSQHGFGND
-316 LDGKKDMTIGIVN
+316 LDGKKDMSIGIVTVN
-329 VCSGKFIM
+329 SGKFIM
-337 NTEVAVENLYVYGG
+337 NTEVSVENLYLYGG

-368 EESVTL
+368 GDSVTL

-407 VFEFDYLGGNIDVE
+407 VFEFDYLAENIDVE

-426 RDESGK
+426 YDESGK

-443 MGDAGSLI
+443 MGGAGSLI

-458 AVAALLGIAAL
+458 AVAALFGIAAL

>member
-45 DYYWRGQGWGFDFN
+45 DYYWRGEGWGFNFK
-59 SQSVSLWKTDA
+59 SETPSLWKTDA

-75 HQTLPSETSNIFF
+75 HQTVPSETSNIFF

-101 QRISGLKV
+101 QTISGLKV
-109 NSVTATVATEISMVT
+109 NSVTATVATEINMVHS
-124 PMSVISD
+124 MSVVSD
-131 WSSYVNAA
+131 WTSYVNADA
-139 EKYTSVYETE
+139 KYVPTYAANY
-149 SASSKSVRIVAENVD
+149 ASSKSVRIVAD
-164 FLSVGGNMTL
+164 TLKFLTVGGDMTL
-174 TTDKYFNTRF
+174 TTDKYFNSRF
-184 RLGNLQTF
+184 RLGYSQTT

-217 FDMIASDSKTGT
+217 FDMIASDSNTGT
-229 SLDLDI
+229 SFALDL

-297 QSITIYKA
+297 ITIYKA

-316 LDGKKDMTIGIVN
+316 LDGKKDMTIGIVYVN
-329 VCSGKFIM
+329 SGKFIM
-337 NTEVAVENLYVYGG
+337 NTEVAVDNLYVYGG
-351 TLQFSSPEKVGG
+351 TLQFSSPEKVDE

-368 EESVTL
+368 GESVTL

-383 DLFIGASPVDI
+383 DLFIGANPIDI
-394 VFSDEDLASQQIT
+394 VFSAEDLTSQKIT
-407 VFEFDYLGGNIDVE
+407 VFEFDYLQDKIDVE

-426 RDESGK
+426 YDESGK
-432 ILEGNFELVGE
+432 ILGGEFELVVE
-443 MGDAGSLI
+443 GDAGSLI
-451 YNVPEPE
+451 YTVPEPE
-458 AVAALLGIAAL
+458 AIAALFGIAAL

>member
-45 DYYWRGQGWGFDFN
+45 DYYWRGQGWGFNFK
-59 SQSVSLWKTDA
+59 SETPSLWKTDA

-75 HQTLPSETSNIFF
+75 HETVPSETSNIFF
-88 DVNNPSM
+88 DANNPSM

-101 QRISGLKV
+101 QTISGLKV
-109 NSVTATVATEISMVT
+109 NSVTATVATEINMVHS
-124 PMSVISD
+124 MSVVSD
-131 WSSYVNAA
+131 WTSYVNADA
-139 EKYTSVYETE
+139 KYVPTYAANY
-149 SASSKSVRIVAENVD
+149 ASSKSVRIVAD
-164 FLSVGGNMTL
+164 TLKFLTIGGNMTL

-184 RLGNLQTF
+184 RLGYSQTS

-217 FDMIASDSKTGT
+217 FDMIASDSNTGT
-229 SLDLDI
+229 SFALDL

-297 QSITIYKA
+297 ITIYKA

-316 LDGKKDMTIGIVN
+316 LDGKKDMTIGIVYVN
-329 VCSGKFIM
+329 SGKFIM
-337 NTEVAVENLYVYGG
+337 NTEVAVDNLCVYGG
-351 TLQFSSPEKVGG
+351 TLQFSSPEKVGE

-368 EESVTL
+368 GDSVTL

-383 DLFIGASPVDI
+383 YLLIGANPIDI
-394 VFSDEDLASQQIT
+394 VFSAEDLASQKIT
-407 VFEFDYLGGNIDVE
+407 VFEFDYLLDNIDVE

-426 RDESGK
+426 YDESGK
-432 ILEGNFELVGE
+432 ILGGEFELVGE
-443 MGDAGSLI
+443 MGSAGSLI
-451 YNVPEPE
+451 YTVPEPE
-458 AVAALLGIAAL
+458 AIAALFGIAAL

>member
-45 DYYWRGQGWGFDFN
+45 DYYWRGEGWNFDFKSGN
-59 SQSVSLWKTDA
+59 PSLWKTDA

-75 HQTLPSETSNIFF
+75 HQTVPSETSNIFF

-101 QRISGLKV
+101 QTISGLKV
-109 NSVTATVATEISMVT
+109 NSVTATVATEINMVKS
-124 PMSVISD
+124 MSVISD
-131 WSSYVNAA
+131 WSSYVNADA
-139 EKYTSVYETE
+139 KYVPTYAANY
-149 SASSKSVRIVAENVD
+149 ASSKSVRIVAD
-164 FLSVGGNMTL
+164 TLKFLTIGGNMTL

-184 RLGNLQTF
+184 RLGYSQTS
-192 SAYTLTVGGA
+192 SAYTLT
-202 LNFVKNGADTVGYHA
+202 VKNGADTVGYHA
-217 FDMIASDSKTGT
+217 FDMIASDSNTGT
-229 SLDLDI
+229 LFDLDI

-262 SSGVF
+262 SSGVY

-297 QSITIYKA
+297 ITIYKA

-316 LDGKKDMTIGIVN
+316 LDGKKDMSIGIVT
-329 VCSGKFIM
+329 VYSGKFIM
-337 NTEVAVENLYVYGG
+337 NTEVSVENLYLYGG

-363 LTIDS
+363 LMIDS
-368 EESVTL
+368 GDSVTL

-407 VFEFDYLGGNIDVE
+407 VFEFDYLAENIDVE

-426 RDESGK
+426 YDESGK
-432 ILEGNFELVGE
+432 ILGGEFELVREGV
-443 MGDAGSLI
+443 AGSLI
-451 YNVPEPE
+451 YTVPEPE
-458 AVAALLGIAAL
+458 AIVALFGIAAL

>member
-45 DYYWRGQGWGFDFN
+45 DYYWRGQGWGFDFL
-59 SQSVSLWKTDA
+59 SQTVSLWKTDA

-75 HQTLPSETSNIFF
+75 HQTVPSETSNIFF

-101 QRISGLKV
+101 QTISGLKV
-109 NSVTATVATEISMVT
+109 NSVTATVATEIHMVHSMSIV
-124 PMSVISD
+124 SD
-131 WSSYVNAA
+131 WTSYVNADA
-139 EKYTSVYETE
+139 KYVPTYAADY
-149 SASSKSVRIVAENVD
+149 ASSKSVRIVAD
-164 FLSVGGNMTL
+164 TLKFLTIGGNMTL

-184 RLGNLQTF
+184 RLGYWQTS

-217 FDMIASDSKTGT
+217 FDMIASDSNTGT
-229 SLDLDI
+229 LFDLDI

-297 QSITIYKA
+297 ITIYKA
-305 ANGSQHGFEND
+305 ANGSQHGFGND

-329 VCSGKFIM
+329 VNSGKFIM
-337 NTEVAVENLYVYGG
+337 NTEVAVDNLYVYGG

-368 EESVTL
+368 GDSVTL

-383 DLFIGASPVDI
+383 DLLIGANPIDI
-394 VFSDEDLASQQIT
+394 VFSAEDLASQKIT
-407 VFEFDYLGGNIDVE
+407 VFEFDYLLDNIDVE

-426 RDESGK
+426 YDESGK

-443 MGDAGSLI
+443 MGSAGSLI
-451 YNVPEPE
+451 YTVPEPE
-458 AVAALLGIAAL
+458 AIAALFGIAAL